1 MTRARRTKQYNK
13 DIERQWV
20 CYFWN
25 FILKNI
31 DKPWNWSLLSQN
43 PNITMDIVKDNLDKP
58 WDWESLSRN
67 SFKVEKET
75 FVFNRQREYMAAYRI
90 QQWWFKNTM
99 SPEYAIGRKFIEKR
113 RRQLFDLADE

>member
-1 MTRARRTKQYNK
+1 
-13 DIERQWV
+13 
-20 CYFWN
+20 
-25 FILKNI
+25 
-31 DKPWNWSLLSQN
+31 
-43 PNITMDIVKDNLDKP
+43 MDIVKDNPDKP
-58 WDWESLSRN
+58 WNWGFLSSNRSIAWDIVKDNPDKPWVWESLSKN

-113 RRQLFDLADE
+113 RRQLFDLPDE

>member
-1 MTRARRTKQYNK
+1 MIRVRRTKQYNK
-13 DIERQWV
+13 DIEKQWV

-31 DKPWNWSLLSQN
+31 DKHKSWNCLSLN
-43 PNITMDIVKDNLDKP
+43 PTLTWDIVKDNLDKP
-58 WDWESLSRN
+58 WVWESLSKN

-90 QQWWFKNTM
+90 QQCWFNNTM

-113 RRQLFDLADE
+113 RRELFDLDDE